1 MLVKRYHFNPV
12 LIRIF
17 SLDNCTGMRKE
28 PVNKYLYQRDFEP
41 NLRKQHKI

>member
-1 MLVKRYHFNPV
+1 MLVKRYHFKPV

-17 SLDNCTGMRKE
+17 SLDNCTGMREE